1 MRSNLLV
8 LLLTLPALSAVV
20 CASDVAPAAGGAP
33 TVEPAGRR
41 LGELVLARGQLA
53 FAPCRGVVAAAH
65 GVDAGGEAAS
75 LVAMLNGGADG
86 SAFLDADIAR
96 DADGRWRIER
106 IRRAYRDGPRCL
118 EDLGEFVWRASAG
131 DDSWALSSSRR
142 YVSVR
147 RAGQPALFFRYRP
160 FAPAGDGQWTFAART
175 GDTSI
180 NVVLR
185 GKRCFDASARRL
197 TDWSVR
203 FTLGGAE
210 YTGCAWSGEP
220 G

>member
-1 MRSNLLV
+1 MRFHA
-8 LLLTLPALSAVV
+8 LLLSLTLLAVPAVAPG
-20 CASDVAPAAGGAP
+20 SDVAPGAAAAP
-33 TVEPAGRR
+33 AVEPAGRR

-65 GVDAGGEAAS
+65 GVAAGGEAAA
-75 LVAMLNGGADG
+75 LVARLNGGADG
-86 SAFLDADIAR
+86 SVFLDADIGR

-131 DDSWALSSSRR
+131 DDSWTLSSSRR

-185 GKRCFDASARRL
+185 GKRCFDEPARRL

-203 FTLGGAE
+203 FTLGGTE

>member
-1 MRSNLLV
+1 MRSHLLV
-8 LLLTLPALSAVV
+8 LLLSLPALSAVV
-20 CASDVAPAAGGAP
+20 CARDAAPAAGAAP
-33 TVEPAGRR
+33 AAEAAGRR

-53 FAPCRGVVAAAH
+53 FAPCRGVVATAH
-65 GVDAGGEAAS
+65 GVGAGVEAAS
-75 LVAMLNGGADG
+75 LVARFNGGADG
-86 SAFLDADIAR
+86 SVFLDADVGR

-118 EDLGEFVWRASAG
+118 EDLGEFVWRASA
-131 DDSWALSSSRR
+131 DDGSWTLSSSRR
-142 YVSVR
+142 YISVR

-160 FAPAGDGQWTFAART
+160 FAPAGDGQWTFAGRT
-175 GDTSI
+175 DGTSI

-185 GKRCFDASARRL
+185 GKRCVDEPARRL

-203 FTLGGAE
+203 FTLGGTE